1 MGKVYLVG
9 AGPGDPELL
18 TRKAFRLLQSAGI
31 VLHDSLVGEEI
42 LSLIPSDAERINV
55 GKRYGHKLLTQ
66 DDINDLLVAESAKHR
81 TIIRLKGGDPLLFGR
96 AAEEIRALRE
106 AAVEF
111 EIVPGISAG
120 FGAASSARVPL
131 TDRTLAS
138 SVLFTTFSRSREAQ
152 RLLRNTLTLDTTVV
166 IYMPGPYYADVS
178 GWLLEAG
185 LPPQTAC
192 MLVSKATQSDQ
203 AVELTTAAGL
213 ADFSPLP
220 APTVLIVG
228 RAVAPDATVAS
239 GVDWLS
245 HANEFRISRETLV
258 S

>member
-1 MGKVYLVG
+1 MSENAMATNCL
-9 AGPGDPELL
+9 
-18 TRKAFRLLQSAGI
+18 RKTTSIICWSRSRRSAGQ
-31 VLHDSLVGEEI
+31 LF
-42 LSLIPSDAERINV
+42 AEGWR
-55 GKRYGHKLLTQ
+55 
-66 DDINDLLVAESAKHR
+66 
-81 TIIRLKGGDPLLFGR
+81 PLLFGR

-131 TDRTLAS
+131 TDRSLAS
-138 SVLFTTFSRSREAQ
+138 SVLFTTFSRSPEAQ

-220 APTVLIVG
+220 ARRFSSL
-228 RAVAPDATVAS
+228 DE
-239 GVDWLS
+239 LS
-245 HANEFRISRETLV
+245 HPMPRSPAV
-258 S
+258 STG